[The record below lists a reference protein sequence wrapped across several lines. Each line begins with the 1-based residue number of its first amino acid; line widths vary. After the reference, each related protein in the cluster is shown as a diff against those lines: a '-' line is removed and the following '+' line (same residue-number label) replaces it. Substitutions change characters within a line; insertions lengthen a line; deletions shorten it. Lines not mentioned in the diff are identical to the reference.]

1 MVMLHKAG
9 DSKECGNYR
18 TIALMSDTSKI
29 MLYIILERIKEKVER
44 ELAEKQ
50 AGFRPGGG
58 TGDMLCAIQILIEK
72 LIETRNE
79 AYIIFIDYSK
89 AFDSVNHS
97 ELFTFLSQ
105 MGFPMHIVRLIQA
118 LYTDQ
123 EANIRWNG
131 SHTDSF
137 KIGKGVRQGCILS
150 PQLFSTYTEQIMRES
165 NVNEYGIKVG
175 GRKIPNLRYADDTA
189 LCTNNH
195 EEATRFIN
203 ELNKAGEE
211 KSFKLKAKKTKYI
224 HISETDSEDL
234 IIDADKIE
242 RVDHFK
248 YLGSIK
254 TNSGDCTT
262 DINSRIGMAKN
273 V

>member
-1 MVMLHKAG
+1 M
-9 DSKECGNYR
+9 
-18 TIALMSDTSKI
+18 
-29 MLYIILERIKEKVER
+29 
-44 ELAEKQ
+44 
-50 AGFRPGGG
+50 
-58 TGDMLCAIQILIEK
+58 
-72 LIETRNE
+72 
-79 AYIIFIDYSK
+79 
-89 AFDSVNHS
+89 
-97 ELFTFLSQ
+97 
-105 MGFPMHIVRLIQA
+105 
-118 LYTDQ
+118 
-123 EANIRWNG
+123 
-131 SHTDSF
+131 
-137 KIGKGVRQGCILS
+137 
-150 PQLFSTYTEQIMRES
+150 MRES

-224 HISETDSEDL
+224 HIGETDSEDL

-242 RVDHFK
+242 RVDQFK